1 MQNFS
6 ICPARRKSIHQGRK
20 LELDLSL
27 MWDESSV
34 RCECWQSLEI
44 HVNFK
49 VNSGYSTA
57 SGFYIFIRFEA
68 CSVAYHLEASISLAL
83 NEAFLTVF
91 YFMST
96 TFHDLWR
103 VNTDWTGSA
112 GGGGVVVYQYTGK
125 KFAKIPKNTKNSSKY
140 TQVYFQVYFIPEIQ
154 RKWYRIADLKSPC
167 IRYTPKPW
175 PTLIEYPI

>member
-49 VNSGYSTA
+49 VNSGYSSA

-68 CSVAYHLEASISLAL
+68 CSVACHLEASISLAL

-112 GGGGVVVYQYTGK
+112 GGGGGEWYTSIPEK
-125 KFAKIPKNTKNSSKY
+125 NSPKYPKIPKIHPN
-140 TQVYFQVYFIPEIQ
+140 IPRYIF
-154 RKWYRIADLKSPC
+154 
-167 IRYTPKPW
+167 RYTLYLKFKESD
-175 PTLIEYPI
+175 TV